1 MLAALAGIVGNA
13 LITKGSEQL
22 IGGGKTGAGSA
33 AFEDMALGQ
42 KKDRY
47 IQMAKD
53 VKRDTAG
60 QMYGAGKARQSD
72 MSQVLNSIYSQA
84 YNAAPNMA
92 KTIIN
97 QAIAEQ
103 KSDAVIKQLKYD
115 MNFSEM
121 TEGKRLRK

>member
-1 MLAALAGIVGNA
+1 
-13 LITKGSEQL
+13 
-22 IGGGKTGAGSA
+22 
-33 AFEDMALGQ
+33 
-42 KKDRY
+42 
-47 IQMAKD
+47 
-53 VKRDTAG
+53 
-60 QMYGAGKARQSD
+60 
-72 MSQVLNSIYSQA
+72 LNSIYSQA